1 MYIVYPE
8 RLCIYHAG
16 TGRVTFLAV
25 LKLSTIFV
33 FAFFGFVVTPTYIQK
48 TGWGDTTLRS
58 KRSSFPVKL

>member
-1 MYIVYPE
+1 MYPE

-16 TGRVTFLAV
+16 TGRVTFLAC

-33 FAFFGFVVTPTYIQK
+33 FAFFGFVVTPTYIEK

-58 KRSSFPVKL
+58 KRISLFVRL